1 MVHMQ
6 TGIWISKL
14 SNGASSEPGD
24 NPTPTNYKAWVKRFT
39 DSTAIPITVY
49 ILCVKGHLHK
59 WDSIFPNESNTP
71 NRLFCGHEG
80 CKLALFENLLA
91 NDTDR
96 QPQDF
101 DKQRNYKP
109 ILLYPVFDLFS
120 QLRAILK
127 RKNAYKDL
135 TAYKRLLKPK
145 EVGVWSEIY
154 HEFAFQAIHDAGLNN
169 EDEMILDLF
178 LQGSLDWASMT
189 TYSVNTIGPMIV
201 RVLNFLLPDRIKE
214 HTM

>member
-1 MVHMQ
+1 M
-6 TGIWISKL
+6 
-14 SNGASSEPGD
+14 
-24 NPTPTNYKAWVKRFT
+24 
-39 DSTAIPITVY
+39 
-49 ILCVKGHLHK
+49 
-59 WDSIFPNESNTP
+59 
-71 NRLFCGHEG
+71 
-80 CKLALFENLLA
+80 
-91 NDTDR
+91 
-96 QPQDF
+96 
-101 DKQRNYKP
+101 
-109 ILLYPVFDLFS
+109 
-120 QLRAILK
+120 K